1 MSGISALSSSP
12 AVAGHLSALSSGKAA
27 HSSGLGSGGSA
38 GGTSA
43 SGDTTTTSTNADG
56 SITTTTVNAQGQI
69 VGMATSQATNQA
81 VIGSSF
87 ATQANADILQSQM
100 PASLL
105 NMMV

>member
-1 MSGISALSSSP
+1 MSGIGALSSTS
-12 AVAGHLSALSSGKAA
+12 AALGHLSAPSSGKAA
-27 HSSGLGSGGSA
+27 QSSGLGSGSSSGA
-38 GGTSA
+38 TSA

-69 VGMATSQATNQA
+69 VSMATSQATNQA
-81 VIGSSF
+81 VIGSNF
-87 ATQANADILQSQM
+87 ATQANAEILQGQM